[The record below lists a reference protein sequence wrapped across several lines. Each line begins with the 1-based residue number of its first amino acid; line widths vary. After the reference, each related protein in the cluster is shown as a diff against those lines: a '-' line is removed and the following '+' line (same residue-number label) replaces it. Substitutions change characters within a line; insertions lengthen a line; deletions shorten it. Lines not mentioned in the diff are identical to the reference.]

1 MKKMKKNILL
11 ILSIIFSL
19 NASAQLDRSIMP
31 KGGPAPKIKLEKP
44 KEFKLKNGIKV
55 LVVENN
61 KLPRVNYSFRF
72 DRNPIFE
79 GEKAGVLTLLGSMLG
94 NGTTT
99 ISKDEFNEEVDFLGA
114 SINVGF
120 GSASAFTLTKNNERV
135 LELFSDAIINPL
147 LTTEEFDKEKEKLI
161 EGLKSNK
168 KSIDAIS
175 SRVGNALSYGK
186 NHVYGEFISEE
197 TLDNVTYEDVLEY
210 HEKYFVPNN
219 AYIVVIGD
227 INYKKIKSLINDR
240 FSQWKKGKNVETKKP
255 LLTENLSLTEVNFID
270 LPTATQSSISI
281 TNNVDLM
288 MTDEDYFSALMAND
302 ILGGGG
308 AGYLFKNL
316 REDKGYTY
324 GAYSSI
330 GSSRYGVSKFNA
342 GAKVRNMVTD
352 SAVTEIVKEISRIRL
367 EKVDPELLKNA
378 KAKYVGSFIR
388 RAENPQTIA
397 GYALNIKLNNLPEDF
412 YETYLENINSVSQ
425 EDVMRVANKYFKI
438 GNSRI
443 IVVGKGSDVVQNLEE
458 VGFPVTYFDEYA
470 NPVAK
475 PVFNKAIPEGM
486 TALDVVDNYIK
497 AIGGKDMLLNVNTLV
512 SNMDV
517 TLPGAPFKPM
527 AISKQM
533 MPNKISF
540 EMKANMG
547 GQTMSLM
554 KRNFSGEKGYME
566 QQGQKMLMSEEE
578 IMEAKNV
585 EGIFEELYYSDDQ
598 TELLSIN
605 SIDGEDVY
613 KIKVVKNEKTS
624 YRYYS
629 VESGYLISKEEED
642 ENKNISSTKYG
653 DYRSVNGIMMPYFM
667 QVNTGGQNLEFNTTE
682 VMVNTEL
689 KDSDFY

>member
-1 MKKMKKNILL
+1 MKNRIILL
-11 ILSIIFSL
+11 ITTMLISFSV
-19 NASAQLDRSIMP
+19 SAQLDRSIQP
-31 KGGPAPKIKLEKP
+31 VGGPTPKIKLDKP

-55 LVVENN
+55 LVVENH
-61 KLPRVNYSFRF
+61 KLPRVSYSLRI
-72 DRNPIFE
+72 DGTPILE
-79 GEKAGVLTLLGSMLG
+79 GEKAGVLSILGQMLG
-94 NGTTT
+94 NGTTS
-99 ISKDEFNEEVDFLGA
+99 IEKDVFNEEIDYLGA
-114 SINVGF
+114 NVSIGF
-120 GSASAFTLTKNNERV
+120 RSSFASSLTKHNDRI
-135 LELFSDAIINPL
+135 LELMADAIINPL
-147 LTTEEFDKEKEKLI
+147 LTVEEFDKTKEQLI
-161 EGLKSNK
+161 ESLKADE
-168 KSIDAIS
+168 KSIDAIG

-186 NHVYGEFISEE
+186 NHVYGEFITEE
-197 TLDNVTYEDVLEY
+197 TLNKISYEDVIDFHKKHTY
-210 HEKYFVPNN
+210 PNS

-227 INYKKIKSLINDR
+227 VNYKEVKKSITEK
-240 FSQWKKGKNVETKKP
+240 FSVWKKAKKVENDVPVLTPNVG
-255 LLTENLSLTEVNFID
+255 LTEVNFID
-270 LPTATQSSISI
+270 LPSATQSSIGV
-281 TNNVDLM
+281 TNNVELKM
-288 MTDEDYFSALMAND
+288 NDEDYFTALITNN

-308 AGYLFKNL
+308 EGYLFKNL

-324 GAYSSI
+324 GAYSSL
-330 GSSRYGVSKFNA
+330 GSSRYGVARFSA

-352 SAVTEIVKEISRIRL
+352 SAVTEIVNEIVRIRTEL
-367 EKVDPELLKNA
+367 VDAELLKNA
-378 KAKYVGSFIR
+378 KAKYVGNFIMR
-388 RAENPQTIA
+388 LERPQTIA
-397 GYALNIKLNNLPEDF
+397 NYALNIKLNDLPEDF
-412 YETYLENINSVSQ
+412 YETYLEKINAVTA
-425 EDVMRVANKYFKI
+425 EDVKRVANKYFKI
-438 GNSRI
+438 ANTRI
-443 IVVGKGSDVVQNLEE
+443 IVVGKGSDVVENLEK
-458 VGFPVTYFDEYA
+458 VGFPINYFDKYA
-470 NPVAK
+470 NAVAK

-486 TALDVVDNYIK
+486 TALDIVDNYIK

-517 TLPGAPFKPM
+517 TIPGAPFKPM

-624 YRYYS
+624 YRYYA
-629 VESGYLISKEEED
+629 VESGYLISIEEED

-667 QVNTGGQNLEFNTTE
+667 QVNAGGQNLEFNTTE

>member
-1 MKKMKKNILL
+1 NV
-11 ILSIIFSL
+11 
-19 NASAQLDRSIMP
+19 SAQLDRSIQP
-31 KGGPAPKIKLEKP
+31 VGGPTPKIKLEKP

-55 LVVENN
+55 LVVENH
-61 KLPRVNYSFRF
+61 KLPRVSYSLRI
-72 DRNPIFE
+72 DGTPILE
-79 GEKAGVLTLLGSMLG
+79 GEKAGVLSILGEMLG
-94 NGTTT
+94 NGTTS
-99 ISKDEFNEEVDFLGA
+99 IEKDVFNEEIDYLGA
-114 SINVGF
+114 NVSIGF
-120 GSASAFTLTKNNERV
+120 RSSFASSLTKHNDRI
-135 LELFSDAIINPL
+135 LELMADAIINPL
-147 LTTEEFDKEKEKLI
+147 LTVEEFDKTKDQLI
-161 EGLKSNK
+161 ESLKADE
-168 KSIDAIS
+168 KSIDAIG

-186 NHVYGEFISEE
+186 NHVYGEFITEE
-197 TLDNVTYEDVLEY
+197 TLNKISYEDVIDF
-210 HEKYFVPNN
+210 HKKYTYPNS

-227 INYKKIKSLINDR
+227 VNYKEVKKSITEK
-240 FSQWKKGKNVETKKP
+240 FSVWKKAKKVENDVPVLTPNVG
-255 LLTENLSLTEVNFID
+255 LTEVNFID
-270 LPTATQSSISI
+270 LPSATQSSIGV
-281 TNNVDLM
+281 TNNVELKM
-288 MTDEDYFSALMAND
+288 NDEDYFTALITNN

-308 AGYLFKNL
+308 EGYLFKNL

-324 GAYSSI
+324 GAYSSL
-330 GSSRYGVSKFNA
+330 GSSRYGVARFSA

-352 SAVTEIVKEISRIRL
+352 SAVTEIVNEIVRIRTEL
-367 EKVDPELLKNA
+367 VDAELLKNA
-378 KAKYVGSFIR
+378 KAKYVGNFIMR
-388 RAENPQTIA
+388 LERPQTIA
-397 GYALNIKLNNLPEDF
+397 NYALNIKLNDLPEDF
-412 YETYLENINSVSQ
+412 YETYLEKINAVTA
-425 EDVMRVANKYFKI
+425 EDVKRVANKYFKI
-438 GNSRI
+438 ANTRI
-443 IVVGKGSDVVQNLEE
+443 IVVGKGSDVVENLEK
-458 VGFPVTYFDEYA
+458 VGFPINYFDKYA
-470 NPVAK
+470 NAVAK

-517 TLPGAPFKPM
+517 TIPGAPFKPM

-585 EGIFEELYYSDDQ
+585 EGIFEELYYSENQ

-613 KIKVVKNEKTS
+613 KVKVVKNEKTS
-624 YRYYS
+624 YRYYA
-629 VESGYLISKEEED
+629 VESGYLISIEEED

-667 QVNTGGQNLEFNTTE
+667 QVNAGGQNLEFNTSE

>member
-1 MKKMKKNILL
+1 MKNRIILL
-11 ILSIIFSL
+11 ITTMLISFSV
-19 NASAQLDRSIMP
+19 SAQLDRSIQP
-31 KGGPAPKIKLEKP
+31 VGGPTPKIKLDKP

-55 LVVENN
+55 LVVENH
-61 KLPRVNYSFRF
+61 KLPRVSYSLRI
-72 DRNPIFE
+72 DGTPILE
-79 GEKAGVLTLLGSMLG
+79 GEKAGVLSILGEMLG
-94 NGTTT
+94 NGTTS
-99 ISKDEFNEEVDFLGA
+99 IEKDVFNEEIDYLGA
-114 SINVGF
+114 NVSIGF
-120 GSASAFTLTKNNERV
+120 RSSFASSLTKHNDRI
-135 LELFSDAIINPL
+135 LELMADAIINPL
-147 LTTEEFDKEKEKLI
+147 LTVEEFDKTKEQLI
-161 EGLKSNK
+161 ESLKADE
-168 KSIDAIS
+168 KSIDAIG

-186 NHVYGEFISEE
+186 NHVYGEFITEE
-197 TLDNVTYEDVLEY
+197 TLNKISYEDVIDF
-210 HEKYFVPNN
+210 HKKYTYPNS

-227 INYKKIKSLINDR
+227 VNYKEVKKSITEK
-240 FSQWKKGKNVETKKP
+240 FSVWKKAKKVENDVPVLTPNVR
-255 LLTENLSLTEVNFID
+255 LTEVNFID
-270 LPTATQSSISI
+270 LPSATQSSIGV
-281 TNNVDLM
+281 TNNVELKM
-288 MTDEDYFSALMAND
+288 NDEDYFTALITNN

-308 AGYLFKNL
+308 EGYLFKNL

-324 GAYSSI
+324 GAYSSL
-330 GSSRYGVSKFNA
+330 GSSRYGVARFSA

-352 SAVTEIVKEISRIRL
+352 SAVTEIVNEIVRIRTEL
-367 EKVDPELLKNA
+367 VDAELLKNA
-378 KAKYVGSFIR
+378 KAKYVGNFIMR
-388 RAENPQTIA
+388 LERPQTIA
-397 GYALNIKLNNLPEDF
+397 NYALNIKLNDLPEDF
-412 YETYLENINSVSQ
+412 YETYLEKINAVTA
-425 EDVMRVANKYFKI
+425 EDVKRVANKYFKI
-438 GNSRI
+438 ANTRI
-443 IVVGKGSDVVQNLEE
+443 IVVGKGSDVVENLEK
-458 VGFPVTYFDEYA
+458 VGFPINYFDKYA
-470 NPVAK
+470 NAVAK

-517 TLPGAPFKPM
+517 TIPGAPFKPM

-624 YRYYS
+624 YRYYA
-629 VESGYLISKEEED
+629 VESGYLISIEEED

-667 QVNTGGQNLEFNTTE
+667 QVNAGGQNLEFNTTE

>member
-1 MKKMKKNILL
+1 MKNRIILL
-11 ILSIIFSL
+11 ITTMLITFGV
-19 NASAQLDRSIMP
+19 SAQLDRSIQP
-31 KGGPAPKIKLEKP
+31 VGGPTPKIKLDKP

-55 LVVENN
+55 LVVENH
-61 KLPRVNYSFRF
+61 KLPRVSYSLRI
-72 DRNPIFE
+72 DGTPILE
-79 GEKAGVLTLLGSMLG
+79 GEKAGVLSILGEMLG
-94 NGTTT
+94 NGTTS
-99 ISKDEFNEEVDFLGA
+99 IEKDVFNEEIDYLGA
-114 SINVGF
+114 NVSIGF
-120 GSASAFTLTKNNERV
+120 RSSFASSLTKHNDRI
-135 LELFSDAIINPL
+135 LELMADAIINPL
-147 LTTEEFDKEKEKLI
+147 LTVEEFDKTKDQLI
-161 EGLKSNK
+161 ESLKADE
-168 KSIDAIS
+168 KSIDAIG

-186 NHVYGEFISEE
+186 NHVYGEFITEE
-197 TLDNVTYEDVLEY
+197 TLNKISYEDVIDF
-210 HEKYFVPNN
+210 HKKYTYPNS

-227 INYKKIKSLINDR
+227 VNYKEVKKSITEK
-240 FSQWKKGKNVETKKP
+240 FSVWKKAKKVENDVPVLTPNVG
-255 LLTENLSLTEVNFID
+255 LTEVNFID
-270 LPTATQSSISI
+270 LPSATQSSIGV
-281 TNNVDLM
+281 TNNVELKM
-288 MTDEDYFSALMAND
+288 NDEDYFTALITNN

-308 AGYLFKNL
+308 EGYLFKNL

-324 GAYSSI
+324 GAYSSL
-330 GSSRYGVSKFNA
+330 GSSRYGVARFSA

-352 SAVTEIVKEISRIRL
+352 SAVTEIVNEIVRIRTEL
-367 EKVDPELLKNA
+367 VDAELLKNA
-378 KAKYVGSFIR
+378 KAKYVGNFIMR
-388 RAENPQTIA
+388 LERPQTIA
-397 GYALNIKLNNLPEDF
+397 NYALNIKLNDLPEDF
-412 YETYLENINSVSQ
+412 YETYLEKINAVTA
-425 EDVMRVANKYFKI
+425 EDVKRVANKYFKI
-438 GNSRI
+438 ANTRI
-443 IVVGKGSDVVQNLEE
+443 IVVGKGSDVVENLEK
-458 VGFPVTYFDEYA
+458 VGFPINYFDKYA
-470 NPVAK
+470 NAVAK

-517 TLPGAPFKPM
+517 TIPGAPFKPM

-585 EGIFEELYYSDDQ
+585 EGIFEELYYSENQ

-613 KIKVVKNEKTS
+613 KVKVVKNEKTS
-624 YRYYS
+624 YRYYA
-629 VESGYLISKEEED
+629 VESGYLISIEEED

-667 QVNTGGQNLEFNTTE
+667 QVNAGGQNLEFNTTE

>member
-1 MKKMKKNILL
+1 MKNRIILL
-11 ILSIIFSL
+11 ITTMLISFSV
-19 NASAQLDRSIMP
+19 SAQLDRSIQP
-31 KGGPAPKIKLEKP
+31 VGGPTPKIKLDKP

-55 LVVENN
+55 LVVENH
-61 KLPRVNYSFRF
+61 KLPRVSYSLRI
-72 DRNPIFE
+72 DGTPILE
-79 GEKAGVLTLLGSMLG
+79 GEKAGVLSILGEMLG
-94 NGTTT
+94 NGTTS
-99 ISKDEFNEEVDFLGA
+99 IEKDVFNEEIDYLGA
-114 SINVGF
+114 NVSIGF
-120 GSASAFTLTKNNERV
+120 RSSFASSLTKHNDRI
-135 LELFSDAIINPL
+135 LELMADAIINPL
-147 LTTEEFDKEKEKLI
+147 LTVEEFDKTKEQLI
-161 EGLKSNK
+161 ESLKADE
-168 KSIDAIS
+168 KSIDAIG

-186 NHVYGEFISEE
+186 NHVYGEFITEE
-197 TLDNVTYEDVLEY
+197 TLNKISYEDVIDF
-210 HEKYFVPNN
+210 HKKYTYPNS

-227 INYKKIKSLINDR
+227 VNYKEVKKSITEK
-240 FSQWKKGKNVETKKP
+240 FSVWKKAKKVENDVPVLTPNVE
-255 LLTENLSLTEVNFID
+255 LTEVNFID
-270 LPTATQSSISI
+270 LPSATQSSIGV
-281 TNNVDLM
+281 TNNVELKM
-288 MTDEDYFSALMAND
+288 NDEDYFTALITNN

-308 AGYLFKNL
+308 EGYLFKNL

-324 GAYSSI
+324 GAYSSL
-330 GSSRYGVSKFNA
+330 GSSRYGVARFSA

-352 SAVTEIVKEISRIRL
+352 SAVTEIVNEIVRIRTEL
-367 EKVDPELLKNA
+367 VDAELLKNA
-378 KAKYVGSFIR
+378 KAKYVGNFIMR
-388 RAENPQTIA
+388 LERPQTIA
-397 GYALNIKLNNLPEDF
+397 NYALNIKLNDLPEDF
-412 YETYLENINSVSQ
+412 YETYLEKINAVTA
-425 EDVMRVANKYFKI
+425 EDVKRVANKYFKI
-438 GNSRI
+438 ANTRI
-443 IVVGKGSDVVQNLEE
+443 IVVGKGSDVVENLEK
-458 VGFPVTYFDEYA
+458 VGFPINYFDKYA
-470 NPVAK
+470 NAVAK

-517 TLPGAPFKPM
+517 TIPGAPFKPM

-613 KIKVVKNEKTS
+613 KVKVVKNEKTS
-624 YRYYS
+624 YRYYA
-629 VESGYLISKEEED
+629 VESGYLISIEEED

-653 DYRSVNGIMMPYFM
+653 DYRSVNGIMRPYFM
-667 QVNTGGQNLEFNTTE
+667 QVNAGGQNLEFNTSE

>member
-1 MKKMKKNILL
+1 MKNRIILL
-11 ILSIIFSL
+11 ITTMLISFSV
-19 NASAQLDRSIMP
+19 SAQLDRSIQP
-31 KGGPAPKIKLEKP
+31 VGGPTPKIKLDKP

-55 LVVENN
+55 LVVENH
-61 KLPRVNYSFRF
+61 KLPRVSYSLRI
-72 DRNPIFE
+72 DGTPILE
-79 GEKAGVLTLLGSMLG
+79 GEKAGVLSILGQMLG
-94 NGTTT
+94 NGTTS
-99 ISKDEFNEEVDFLGA
+99 IEKDVFNEEIDYLGA
-114 SINVGF
+114 NVSIGF
-120 GSASAFTLTKNNERV
+120 RSSFASSLTKHNDRI
-135 LELFSDAIINPL
+135 LELMADAIINPL
-147 LTTEEFDKEKEKLI
+147 LTVEEFDKTKEQLI
-161 EGLKSNK
+161 ESLKADE
-168 KSIDAIS
+168 KSIDAIG

-186 NHVYGEFISEE
+186 NHVYGEFITEE
-197 TLDNVTYEDVLEY
+197 TLNKISYEDVIDF
-210 HEKYFVPNN
+210 HKKYTYPNS

-227 INYKKIKSLINDR
+227 VNYKEVKKSITEK
-240 FSQWKKGKNVETKKP
+240 FSVWKKAKKVENDVPVLTPNVE
-255 LLTENLSLTEVNFID
+255 LTEVNFID
-270 LPTATQSSISI
+270 LPSATQSSIGV
-281 TNNVDLM
+281 TNNVELKM
-288 MTDEDYFSALMAND
+288 NDEDYFTALITNN

-308 AGYLFKNL
+308 EGYLFKNL

-324 GAYSSI
+324 GAYSSL
-330 GSSRYGVSKFNA
+330 GSSRYGVARFSA

-352 SAVTEIVKEISRIRL
+352 SAVTEIVNEIVRIRTEL
-367 EKVDPELLKNA
+367 VDAELLKNA
-378 KAKYVGSFIR
+378 KAKYVGNFIMR
-388 RAENPQTIA
+388 LERPQTIA
-397 GYALNIKLNNLPEDF
+397 NYALNIKLNDLPEDF
-412 YETYLENINSVSQ
+412 YETYLEKINAVTA
-425 EDVMRVANKYFKI
+425 EDVKRVANKYFKI
-438 GNSRI
+438 ANTRI
-443 IVVGKGSDVVQNLEE
+443 IVVGKGSDVVENLEK
-458 VGFPVTYFDEYA
+458 VGFPINYFDKYA
-470 NPVAK
+470 NAVAK

-517 TLPGAPFKPM
+517 TIPGAPFKPM

-629 VESGYLISKEEED
+629 VDSGYLISIEEED

-667 QVNTGGQNLEFNTTE
+667 QVNAGGQNLEFNTTE

>member
-1 MKKMKKNILL
+1 ML
-11 ILSIIFSL
+11 ISFSI
-19 NASAQLDRSIMP
+19 SAQLDRSIQP
-31 KGGPAPKIKLEKP
+31 VGGPTPKIKLDKP

-55 LVVENN
+55 LVVENH
-61 KLPRVNYSFRF
+61 KLPRVSYSLRI
-72 DRNPIFE
+72 DGTPILE
-79 GEKAGVLTLLGSMLG
+79 GEKAGVLSILGEMLG
-94 NGTTT
+94 NGTTS
-99 ISKDEFNEEVDFLGA
+99 IEKDVFNEEIDYLGA
-114 SINVGF
+114 NVSIGF
-120 GSASAFTLTKNNERV
+120 RSSFASSLTKHNDRI
-135 LELFSDAIINPL
+135 LELMADAIINPL
-147 LTTEEFDKEKEKLI
+147 LTVEEFDKTKEQLI
-161 EGLKSNK
+161 ESLKADE
-168 KSIDAIS
+168 KSIDAIG

-186 NHVYGEFISEE
+186 DHVYGEFITEE
-197 TLDNVTYEDVLEY
+197 TLNKISYEDVIDF
-210 HEKYFVPNN
+210 HKKYTYPNS

-227 INYKKIKSLINDR
+227 VNYKEVKKSITEK
-240 FSQWKKGKNVETKKP
+240 FSVWKKAKKVENDFPVLTPNVG
-255 LLTENLSLTEVNFID
+255 LTEVNFID
-270 LPTATQSSISI
+270 LPSATQSSIGV
-281 TNNVDLM
+281 TNNVELKM
-288 MTDEDYFSALMAND
+288 NDEDYFTALITNN

-308 AGYLFKNL
+308 EGYLFKNL

-324 GAYSSI
+324 GAYSSL
-330 GSSRYGVSKFNA
+330 GSSRYGVARFSA

-352 SAVTEIVKEISRIRL
+352 SAVTEIVNEIVRIRTEL
-367 EKVDPELLKNA
+367 VDAELLKNA
-378 KAKYVGSFIR
+378 KAKYVGNFIMR
-388 RAENPQTIA
+388 LERPQTIA
-397 GYALNIKLNNLPEDF
+397 NYALNIKLNDLPEDF
-412 YETYLENINSVSQ
+412 YETYLEKINAVTA
-425 EDVMRVANKYFKI
+425 EDVKRVANKYFKI
-438 GNSRI
+438 ANTRI
-443 IVVGKGSDVVQNLEE
+443 IVVGKGSDVVENLEK
-458 VGFPVTYFDEYA
+458 VGFPINYFDKYA
-470 NPVAK
+470 NAVAK

-566 QQGQKMLMSEEE
+566 QQGQKMQMSEEE
-578 IMEAKNV
+578 IIEAKNV
-585 EGIFEELYYSDDQ
+585 EGIFDELYYNEDQ

-613 KIKVVKNEKTS
+613 KVKVVKNEKTS
-624 YRYYS
+624 YRYYA
-629 VESGYLISKEEED
+629 VESGYLMSIEEED

-667 QVNTGGQNLEFNTTE
+667 QVNAGGQNLEFNTTE
-682 VMVNTEL
+682 VLVNSEL

>member
-1 MKKMKKNILL
+1 MKNRIILL
-11 ILSIIFSL
+11 ITTMLISFSI
-19 NASAQLDRSIMP
+19 SAQLDRSIQP
-31 KGGPAPKIKLEKP
+31 VGGPTPKIKLDKP

-55 LVVENN
+55 LVVENH
-61 KLPRVNYSFRF
+61 KLPRVSYSLRI
-72 DRNPIFE
+72 DGTPILE
-79 GEKAGVLTLLGSMLG
+79 GEKAGVLSILGQMLG
-94 NGTTT
+94 NGTTS
-99 ISKDEFNEEVDFLGA
+99 IEKDVFNEEIDYLGA
-114 SINVGF
+114 NVSIGF
-120 GSASAFTLTKNNERV
+120 RSSFASSLTKHNDRI
-135 LELFSDAIINPL
+135 LELMADAIINPL
-147 LTTEEFDKEKEKLI
+147 LTVEEFDKTKEQLI
-161 EGLKSNK
+161 ESLKADE
-168 KSIDAIS
+168 KSIDAIG

-186 NHVYGEFISEE
+186 NHVYGEFITEE
-197 TLDNVTYEDVLEY
+197 TLNKISYEDVIDF
-210 HEKYFVPNN
+210 HKKYTYPNS

-227 INYKKIKSLINDR
+227 VNYKEVKKSITEK
-240 FSQWKKGKNVETKKP
+240 FSVWKKAKKVENDVPVLTPNVG
-255 LLTENLSLTEVNFID
+255 LTEVNFID
-270 LPTATQSSISI
+270 LPSATQSSIGV
-281 TNNVDLM
+281 TNNVELKM
-288 MTDEDYFSALMAND
+288 NDEDYFTALITNN

-308 AGYLFKNL
+308 EGYLFKNL

-324 GAYSSI
+324 GAYSSL
-330 GSSRYGVSKFNA
+330 GSSRYGVARFSA

-352 SAVTEIVKEISRIRL
+352 SAVTEIVNEIVRIRTEL
-367 EKVDPELLKNA
+367 VDAELLKNA
-378 KAKYVGSFIR
+378 KAKYVGNFIMR
-388 RAENPQTIA
+388 LERPQTIA
-397 GYALNIKLNNLPEDF
+397 NYALNIKLNDLPEDF
-412 YETYLENINSVSQ
+412 YETYLEKINAVTA
-425 EDVMRVANKYFKI
+425 EDVKRVANKYFKI
-438 GNSRI
+438 ANTRI
-443 IVVGKGSDVVQNLEE
+443 IVVGKGSDVVENLEK
-458 VGFPVTYFDEYA
+458 VGFPINYFDKYA
-470 NPVAK
+470 NAVAK

-517 TLPGAPFKPM
+517 TIPGAPFKPM

-624 YRYYS
+624 YRYYA
-629 VESGYLISKEEED
+629 VESGYLISIEEED

-667 QVNTGGQNLEFNTTE
+667 QVNAGGQNLEFNTTE

>member
-1 MKKMKKNILL
+1 MKNRIILL
-11 ILSIIFSL
+11 ITTMLISFSV
-19 NASAQLDRSIMP
+19 SAQLDRSIQP
-31 KGGPAPKIKLEKP
+31 VGGPTPKIKLDKP

-55 LVVENN
+55 LVVENH
-61 KLPRVNYSFRF
+61 KLPRVSYSLRI
-72 DRNPIFE
+72 DGTPILE
-79 GEKAGVLTLLGSMLG
+79 GEKAGVLSILGEMLG
-94 NGTTT
+94 NGTTS
-99 ISKDEFNEEVDFLGA
+99 IEKDVFNEEIDYLGA
-114 SINVGF
+114 NVSIGF
-120 GSASAFTLTKNNERV
+120 RSSFASSLTKHNDRI
-135 LELFSDAIINPL
+135 LELMADAIINPL
-147 LTTEEFDKEKEKLI
+147 LTVEEFDKTKEQLI
-161 EGLKSNK
+161 ESLKADE
-168 KSIDAIS
+168 KSIDAIG

-186 NHVYGEFISEE
+186 NHVYGEFITEE
-197 TLDNVTYEDVLEY
+197 TLNKISYEDVIDF
-210 HEKYFVPNN
+210 HKKYTYPNS

-227 INYKKIKSLINDR
+227 VNYKEVKKSITEK
-240 FSQWKKGKNVETKKP
+240 FSVWKKAKKVENDVPVLTPNVG
-255 LLTENLSLTEVNFID
+255 LTEVNFID
-270 LPTATQSSISI
+270 LPSATQSSIGV
-281 TNNVDLM
+281 TNNVELKM
-288 MTDEDYFSALMAND
+288 NDEDYFTALITNN

-308 AGYLFKNL
+308 EGYLFKNL

-324 GAYSSI
+324 GAYSSL
-330 GSSRYGVSKFNA
+330 GSSRYGVARFSA

-352 SAVTEIVKEISRIRL
+352 SAVTEIVNEIVRIRTEL
-367 EKVDPELLKNA
+367 VDAELLKNA
-378 KAKYVGSFIR
+378 KAKYVGNFIMR
-388 RAENPQTIA
+388 LERPQTIA
-397 GYALNIKLNNLPEDF
+397 NYALNIKLNDLPEDF
-412 YETYLENINSVSQ
+412 YETYLEKINAVTA
-425 EDVMRVANKYFKI
+425 EDVKRVANKYFKI
-438 GNSRI
+438 ANTRI
-443 IVVGKGSDVVQNLEE
+443 IVVGKGSDVVENLEK
-458 VGFPVTYFDEYA
+458 VGFPINYFDKYA
-470 NPVAK
+470 NAVAK

-486 TALDVVDNYIK
+486 TALDVVDNYIE

-517 TLPGAPFKPM
+517 TIPGAPFKPM

-629 VESGYLISKEEED
+629 VDSGYLISIEEED

-667 QVNTGGQNLEFNTTE
+667 QVNAGGQNLEFNTTE

>member
-1 MKKMKKNILL
+1 MKNRIILL
-11 ILSIIFSL
+11 ITTMLISFSV
-19 NASAQLDRSIMP
+19 SAQLDRSIQP
-31 KGGPAPKIKLEKP
+31 VGGPTPKIKLDKP

-55 LVVENN
+55 LVVENH
-61 KLPRVNYSFRF
+61 KLPRVSYSLRI
-72 DRNPIFE
+72 DGTPILE
-79 GEKAGVLTLLGSMLG
+79 GEKAGVLSILGEMLG
-94 NGTTT
+94 NGTTS
-99 ISKDEFNEEVDFLGA
+99 IEKDVFNEEIDYLGA
-114 SINVGF
+114 NVSIGF
-120 GSASAFTLTKNNERV
+120 RSSFASSLTKHNDRI
-135 LELFSDAIINPL
+135 LELMADAIINPL
-147 LTTEEFDKEKEKLI
+147 LTVEEFDKTKEQLI
-161 EGLKSNK
+161 ESLKADE
-168 KSIDAIS
+168 KSIDAIG

-186 NHVYGEFISEE
+186 DHVYGEFITEE
-197 TLDNVTYEDVLEY
+197 TLNKISYEDVIDF
-210 HEKYFVPNN
+210 HKKYTYPNS

-227 INYKKIKSLINDR
+227 VNYKEVKKSITEK
-240 FSQWKKGKNVETKKP
+240 FSVWKKAKKVENDVPVLTPNVG
-255 LLTENLSLTEVNFID
+255 LTEVNFID
-270 LPTATQSSISI
+270 LPSATQSSIGV
-281 TNNVDLM
+281 TNNVELKM
-288 MTDEDYFSALMAND
+288 NDEDYFTALITNN

-308 AGYLFKNL
+308 EGYLFKNL

-324 GAYSSI
+324 GAYSSL
-330 GSSRYGVSKFNA
+330 GSSRYGVARFSA

-352 SAVTEIVKEISRIRL
+352 SAVTEIVNEIVRIRTEL
-367 EKVDPELLKNA
+367 VDAELLKNA
-378 KAKYVGSFIR
+378 KAKYVGNFIMR
-388 RAENPQTIA
+388 LERPQTIA
-397 GYALNIKLNNLPEDF
+397 NYALNIKLNDLPEDF
-412 YETYLENINSVSQ
+412 YETYLEKINAVTA
-425 EDVMRVANKYFKI
+425 EDVKRVANKYFKI
-438 GNSRI
+438 ANTRI
-443 IVVGKGSDVVQNLEE
+443 IVVGKGSDVVENLEK
-458 VGFPVTYFDEYA
+458 VGFPINYFDKYA
-470 NPVAK
+470 NAVAK

-566 QQGQKMLMSEEE
+566 QQGQKMQMSEEE
-578 IMEAKNV
+578 IIEAKNV
-585 EGIFEELYYSDDQ
+585 EGIFDELYYNEDQ

-613 KIKVVKNEKTS
+613 KVKVVKNEKTS
-624 YRYYS
+624 YRYYA
-629 VESGYLISKEEED
+629 VESGYLMSIEEED

-667 QVNTGGQNLEFNTTE
+667 QVNAGGQNLEFNTTE
-682 VMVNTEL
+682 VLVNSEL

>member
-1 MKKMKKNILL
+1 MKNRIILL
-11 ILSIIFSL
+11 ITTMLISFSV
-19 NASAQLDRSIMP
+19 SAQLDRSIQP
-31 KGGPAPKIKLEKP
+31 VGGPTPKIKLDKP

-55 LVVENN
+55 LVVENH
-61 KLPRVNYSFRF
+61 KLPRVSYSLRI
-72 DRNPIFE
+72 DGTPILE
-79 GEKAGVLTLLGSMLG
+79 GEKAGVLSILGQMLG
-94 NGTTT
+94 NGTTS
-99 ISKDEFNEEVDFLGA
+99 IEKDVFNEEIDYLGA
-114 SINVGF
+114 NVSIGF
-120 GSASAFTLTKNNERV
+120 RSSFASSLTKHNDRI
-135 LELFSDAIINPL
+135 LELMADAIINPL
-147 LTTEEFDKEKEKLI
+147 LTVEEFDKTKEQLI
-161 EGLKSNK
+161 ESLKADE
-168 KSIDAIS
+168 KSIDAIG

-186 NHVYGEFISEE
+186 NHVYGEFITEE
-197 TLDNVTYEDVLEY
+197 TLNKISYEDVIDF
-210 HEKYFVPNN
+210 HKKYTYPNS

-227 INYKKIKSLINDR
+227 VNYKEVKKSITEK
-240 FSQWKKGKNVETKKP
+240 FSVWKKAKKVENDVPVLTPNVG
-255 LLTENLSLTEVNFID
+255 LTEVNFID
-270 LPTATQSSISI
+270 LPSATQSSIGV
-281 TNNVDLM
+281 TNNVELKM
-288 MTDEDYFSALMAND
+288 NDEDYFTALITNN

-308 AGYLFKNL
+308 EGYLFKNL

-324 GAYSSI
+324 GAYSSL
-330 GSSRYGVSKFNA
+330 GSSRYGVARFSA

-352 SAVTEIVKEISRIRL
+352 SAVTEIVNEIVRIRTEL
-367 EKVDPELLKNA
+367 VDAELLKNA
-378 KAKYVGSFIR
+378 KAKYVGNFIMR
-388 RAENPQTIA
+388 LERPQTIA
-397 GYALNIKLNNLPEDF
+397 NYALNIKLNDLPEDF
-412 YETYLENINSVSQ
+412 YETYLEKINAVTA
-425 EDVMRVANKYFKI
+425 EDVKRVANKYFKI
-438 GNSRI
+438 ANTRI
-443 IVVGKGSDVVQNLEE
+443 IVVGKGSDVVENLEK
-458 VGFPVTYFDEYA
+458 VGFPINYFDKYA
-470 NPVAK
+470 NAVAK

-497 AIGGKDMLLNVNTLV
+497 SIGGKDMLLNVNTLV

-517 TLPGAPFKPM
+517 TIPGAPFKPM

-629 VESGYLISKEEED
+629 VESGYLISIEEED

-667 QVNTGGQNLEFNTTE
+667 QVNAGGQNLEFNTTE

>member
-1 MKKMKKNILL
+1 MKNRIILL
-11 ILSIIFSL
+11 ITTMLITFGV
-19 NASAQLDRSIMP
+19 SAQLDRSIQP
-31 KGGPAPKIKLEKP
+31 IGGPTPKIKLDKP

-55 LVVENN
+55 LVVENH
-61 KLPRVNYSFRF
+61 KLPRVSYSLRI
-72 DRNPIFE
+72 DGTPILE
-79 GEKAGVLTLLGSMLG
+79 GEKAGVLSILGEMLG
-94 NGTTT
+94 NGTTS
-99 ISKDEFNEEVDFLGA
+99 IEKDVFNEEIDYLGA
-114 SINVGF
+114 NVSIGF
-120 GSASAFTLTKNNERV
+120 RSSFASSLTKHNDRI
-135 LELFSDAIINPL
+135 LELMADAIINPL
-147 LTTEEFDKEKEKLI
+147 LTVEEFDKTKDQLI
-161 EGLKSNK
+161 ESLKADE
-168 KSIDAIS
+168 KSIDAIG

-186 NHVYGEFISEE
+186 NHVYGEFITEE
-197 TLDNVTYEDVLEY
+197 TLNKISYEDVIHF
-210 HEKYFVPNN
+210 HEKYTYPNS

-227 INYKKIKSLINDR
+227 VNYKEVKKSITEK
-240 FSQWKKGKNVETKKP
+240 FSVWKKAKKVENDVPVLTPNVG
-255 LLTENLSLTEVNFID
+255 LTEVNFID
-270 LPTATQSSISI
+270 LPSATQSSIGV
-281 TNNVDLM
+281 TNNVELKM
-288 MTDEDYFSALMAND
+288 NDEDYFTALITNN

-308 AGYLFKNL
+308 EGYLFKNL

-324 GAYSSI
+324 GAYSSL
-330 GSSRYGVSKFNA
+330 GSSRYGVARFSA

-352 SAVTEIVKEISRIRL
+352 SAVTEIVNEIVRIRTEL
-367 EKVDPELLKNA
+367 VDAELLKNA
-378 KAKYVGSFIR
+378 KAKYVGNFIMR
-388 RAENPQTIA
+388 LERPQTIA
-397 GYALNIKLNNLPEDF
+397 NYALNIKLNDLPEDF
-412 YETYLENINSVSQ
+412 YETYLEKINAVTA
-425 EDVMRVANKYFKI
+425 EDVKRVANKYFKI
-438 GNSRI
+438 ANTRI
-443 IVVGKGSDVVQNLEE
+443 IVVGKGSDVVENLEK
-458 VGFPVTYFDEYA
+458 VGFPINYFDKYA
-470 NPVAK
+470 NAVAK

-517 TLPGAPFKPM
+517 TIPGAPFKPM

-585 EGIFEELYYSDDQ
+585 EGIFEELYYSENQ

-613 KIKVVKNEKTS
+613 KVKVVKNEKTS
-624 YRYYS
+624 YRYYA
-629 VESGYLISKEEED
+629 VESGYLISIEEED

-667 QVNTGGQNLEFNTTE
+667 QVNAGGQNLEFNTSE

>member
-1 MKKMKKNILL
+1 MKNKIILL
-11 ILSIIFSL
+11 ITIVLISF
-19 NASAQLDRSIMP
+19 NVSAQLDRSIQP
-31 KGGPAPKIKLEKP
+31 VGGPTPKIKLEKP

-55 LVVENN
+55 LVVENH
-61 KLPRVNYSFRF
+61 KLPRVSYSLRI
-72 DRNPIFE
+72 DGTPILE
-79 GEKAGVLTLLGSMLG
+79 GEKAGVLSILGEMLG
-94 NGTTT
+94 NGTTS
-99 ISKDEFNEEVDFLGA
+99 IEKDVFNEEIDYLGA
-114 SINVGF
+114 NVSIGF
-120 GSASAFTLTKNNERV
+120 RSSFASSLTKHNDRI
-135 LELFSDAIINPL
+135 LELMADAIINPL
-147 LTTEEFDKEKEKLI
+147 LTVEEFDKTKDQLI
-161 EGLKSNK
+161 ESLKADE
-168 KSIDAIS
+168 KSIDAIG

-186 NHVYGEFISEE
+186 NHVYGEFITEE
-197 TLDNVTYEDVLEY
+197 TLNKISYEDVIDF
-210 HEKYFVPNN
+210 HKKYTYPNS

-227 INYKKIKSLINDR
+227 VNYKEVKKSITEK
-240 FSQWKKGKNVETKKP
+240 FSVWKKAKKVENDVPVLTPNVG
-255 LLTENLSLTEVNFID
+255 LTEVNFID
-270 LPTATQSSISI
+270 LPSATQSSIGV
-281 TNNVDLM
+281 TNNVELKM
-288 MTDEDYFSALMAND
+288 NDEDYFTALITNN

-308 AGYLFKNL
+308 EGYLFKNL

-324 GAYSSI
+324 GAYSSL
-330 GSSRYGVSKFNA
+330 GSSRYGVARFSA

-352 SAVTEIVKEISRIRL
+352 SAVTEIVNEIVRIRTEL
-367 EKVDPELLKNA
+367 VDAELLKNA
-378 KAKYVGSFIR
+378 KAKYVGNFIMR
-388 RAENPQTIA
+388 LERPQTIA
-397 GYALNIKLNNLPEDF
+397 NYALNIKLNDLPEDF
-412 YETYLENINSVSQ
+412 YETYLEKINAVTA
-425 EDVMRVANKYFKI
+425 EDVKRVANKYFKI
-438 GNSRI
+438 ANTRI
-443 IVVGKGSDVVQNLEE
+443 IVVGKGSDVVENLEK
-458 VGFPVTYFDEYA
+458 VGFPINYFDKYA
-470 NPVAK
+470 NAVAK

-497 AIGGKDMLLNVNTLV
+497 AIGGKDILLNVNTLV

-517 TLPGAPFKPM
+517 TIPGAPFKPM

-585 EGIFEELYYSDDQ
+585 EGIFEELYYSENQ

-613 KIKVVKNEKTS
+613 KVKVVKNEKTS
-624 YRYYS
+624 YRYYA
-629 VESGYLISKEEED
+629 VESGYLISIEEED

-667 QVNTGGQNLEFNTTE
+667 QVNAGGQNLEFNTSE

>member
-1 MKKMKKNILL
+1 MKNRIILL
-11 ILSIIFSL
+11 ITTMLISFSV
-19 NASAQLDRSIMP
+19 SAQLDRSIQP
-31 KGGPAPKIKLEKP
+31 VGGPTPKIKLDKP

-55 LVVENN
+55 LVVENH
-61 KLPRVNYSFRF
+61 KLPRVSYSLRI
-72 DRNPIFE
+72 DGTPILE
-79 GEKAGVLTLLGSMLG
+79 GEKAGVLSILGEMLG
-94 NGTTT
+94 NGTTS
-99 ISKDEFNEEVDFLGA
+99 IEKDVFNEEIDYLGA
-114 SINVGF
+114 NVSIGF
-120 GSASAFTLTKNNERV
+120 RSSFASSLTKHNDRI
-135 LELFSDAIINPL
+135 LELMADAIINPL
-147 LTTEEFDKEKEKLI
+147 LTVEEFDKTKEQLI
-161 EGLKSNK
+161 ESLKADE
-168 KSIDAIS
+168 KSIDAIG

-186 NHVYGEFISEE
+186 NHVYGEFITEE
-197 TLDNVTYEDVLEY
+197 TLNKISYEDVIDF
-210 HEKYFVPNN
+210 HKKYTYPNS

-227 INYKKIKSLINDR
+227 VNYKEVKKSITEK
-240 FSQWKKGKNVETKKP
+240 FSVWKKAKKVENDVPVLTPNVG
-255 LLTENLSLTEVNFID
+255 LTEVNFID
-270 LPTATQSSISI
+270 LPSATQSSIGV
-281 TNNVDLM
+281 TNNVELKM
-288 MTDEDYFSALMAND
+288 NDEDYFTALITNN

-308 AGYLFKNL
+308 EGYLFKNL

-324 GAYSSI
+324 GAYSSL
-330 GSSRYGVSKFNA
+330 GSSRYGVARFSA

-352 SAVTEIVKEISRIRL
+352 SAVTEIVNEIVRIRTEL
-367 EKVDPELLKNA
+367 VDAELLKNA
-378 KAKYVGSFIR
+378 KAKYVGNFIMR
-388 RAENPQTIA
+388 LERPQTIA
-397 GYALNIKLNNLPEDF
+397 NYALNIKLNDLPEDF
-412 YETYLENINSVSQ
+412 YETYLEKINAVTA
-425 EDVMRVANKYFKI
+425 EDVKRVANKYFKI
-438 GNSRI
+438 ANTRI
-443 IVVGKGSDVVQNLEE
+443 IVVGKGSDVVENLEK
-458 VGFPVTYFDEYA
+458 VGFPINYFDKYA
-470 NPVAK
+470 NAVAK

-517 TLPGAPFKPM
+517 TIPGAPFKPM

-624 YRYYS
+624 YRYYA
-629 VESGYLISKEEED
+629 VESGYLISIEEED

-667 QVNTGGQNLEFNTTE
+667 QVNAGGQNLEFNTTE